1 MTRLPALLA
10 LSLLLTAPSLAE
22 TTGAQ
27 VEKYQ
32 EAVYPEA
39 LLKGEQQGN
48 VLLSGRIDRS
58 GKVEDLRPIAASFP
72 ALVGPAMTAV
82 KAWKFKPAT
91 RDGKPVDIAANVGVR
106 FRVKSN
112 KRGVIPQPM
121 LGDLPVFPADA
132 AGKKS
137 APEGFPIRR
146 GIDPKLLADAVLDVE
161 PQPKARRMT
170 VRVEA
175 TSPTG
180 RPYILLDSAV
190 SVAGGAADVRVPV
203 VANVGADWEEG
214 VWTLRFLA
222 DGREAGGGQ
231 FWLARD
237 PSRFDFATA
246 LRKR

>member
-1 MTRLPALLA
+1 
-10 LSLLLTAPSLAE
+10 
-22 TTGAQ
+22 
-27 VEKYQ
+27 
-32 EAVYPEA
+32 
-39 LLKGEQQGN
+39 
-48 VLLSGRIDRS
+48 
-58 GKVEDLRPIAASFP
+58 
-72 ALVGPAMTAV
+72 MTAV

-106 FRVKSN
+106 FRVKSS
-112 KRGVIPQPM
+112 KRGVIPQAM

-132 AGKKS
+132 AGKKT

-180 RPYILLDSAV
+180 RPYILLDTAIA
-190 SVAGGAADVRVPV
+190 VAGGAADVRVPV
-203 VANVGADWEEG
+203 VANVGAVWEEG
-214 VWTLRFLA
+214 VWSLRFLA

-237 PSRFDFATA
+237 PSRFDFAAA

>member
-1 MTRLPALLA
+1 LTRLPALLA
-10 LSLLLTAPSLAE
+10 LSLLLTAPSLGE

-27 VEKYQ
+27 VQKYQ

-132 AGKKS
+132 AGKKT

-175 TSPTG
+175 TSPAG

-214 VWTLRFLA
+214 VWSLRFLA

-246 LRKR
+246 LRKQ

>member
-1 MTRLPALLA
+1 LTRLPALLA
-10 LSLLLTAPSLAE
+10 LSLLLTAPSLGE

-27 VEKYQ
+27 VQKYQ

-132 AGKKS
+132 AGKKT

-175 TSPTG
+175 TSPAG

-214 VWTLRFLA
+214 VWSLRFLA

>member
-1 MTRLPALLA
+1 LTRLPALLA